1 MTLVKWIPSNSLI
14 NDFDNML
21 DTMFNDG
28 WNRSLIKNNNL
39 SVDIIEKE
47 NEFELTADL
56 PGFDK
61 KEINLSIQDKVLSLI
76 ANHKSSSDSK
86 ESYRL
91 RERNS
96 KSFNR
101 SFTLP
106 ENVIEEKINAKF
118 KNGSLKITLPLW
130 QLIIFLLNCQRI
142 LVLNLEM
149 EY

>member
-1 MTLVKWIPSNSLI
+1 MTLVKWIPRNSLI

-47 NEFELTADL
+47 NEFGLTADL

-118 KNGSLKITLPLW
+118 KNGSLKIILPKVEKTEPE
-130 QLIIFLLNCQRI
+130 IKKIKI
-142 LVLNLEM
+142 S
-149 EY
+149 

>member
-1 MTLVKWIPSNSLI
+1 MTLVKWIPRKSLI

-28 WNRSLIKNNNL
+28 WNGSLIKNNNL

-118 KNGSLKITLPLW
+118 KNGSLKVILPKAEKLKPE
-130 QLIIFLLNCQRI
+130 IKKIKI
-142 LVLNLEM
+142 S
-149 EY
+149 

>member
-1 MTLVKWIPSNSLI
+1 MTLVKWIPRNSLI

-118 KNGSLKITLPLW
+118 KNGSLKIILPKVEKTEPEVKK
-130 QLIIFLLNCQRI
+130 IKIS
-142 LVLNLEM
+142 
-149 EY
+149 

>member
-1 MTLVKWIPSNSLI
+1 MTLVKWIPRNSLI

-101 SFTLP
+101 RFTLP

-118 KNGSLKITLPLW
+118 KNGSLKIILPKVEKTEPE
-130 QLIIFLLNCQRI
+130 IKKIKI
-142 LVLNLEM
+142 S
-149 EY
+149 

>member
-1 MTLVKWIPSNSLI
+1 MTLVKWIPRKSLI

-28 WNRSLIKNNNL
+28 WNGSLIRNNNL

-76 ANHKSSSDSK
+76 ANHKSSSDLK

-106 ENVIEEKINAKF
+106 ESVIEEKINAKF
-118 KNGSLKITLPLW
+118 KNGSLKVILPKAEKLKPE
-130 QLIIFLLNCQRI
+130 IKKIKI
-142 LVLNLEM
+142 S
-149 EY
+149 

>member
-1 MTLVKWIPSNSLI
+1 MTLVKWIPRKSLI

-28 WNRSLIKNNNL
+28 WNGSLIRNNNL

-56 PGFDK
+56 PGFEK

-106 ENVIEEKINAKF
+106 ENVIAEKMNAKF
-118 KNGSLKITLPLW
+118 KNGSLKVILPKAE
-130 QLIIFLLNCQRI
+130 RI
-142 LVLNLEM
+142 EP
-149 EY
+149 EIKKIKIS

>member
-76 ANHKSSSDSK
+76 ANHKTSSDSK

-118 KNGSLKITLPLW
+118 KNGSLKIILPKVEKTEPEVKK
-130 QLIIFLLNCQRI
+130 IKIS
-142 LVLNLEM
+142 
-149 EY
+149 

>member
-1 MTLVKWIPSNSLI
+1 MTLVKWIPRNSLI

-106 ENVIEEKINAKF
+106 ENIIEEKINAKF
-118 KNGSLKITLPLW
+118 KNGSLKIILPKVEE
-130 QLIIFLLNCQRI
+130 IEPEIKKI
-142 LVLNLEM
+142 KIS
-149 EY
+149 

>member
-1 MTLVKWIPSNSLI
+1 MTLVKWIPRNSLI

-61 KEINLSIQDKVLSLI
+61 KEINISIQDKVLSLI

-118 KNGSLKITLPLW
+118 KNGSLKIILPKVEK
-130 QLIIFLLNCQRI
+130 IEPEIKKI
-142 LVLNLEM
+142 KIS
-149 EY
+149 

>member
-1 MTLVKWIPSNSLI
+1 MTLVKWIPRNSLI

-61 KEINLSIQDKVLSLI
+61 KEINISIQDKVLSLI

-118 KNGSLKITLPLW
+118 KNGSLKIILPKVEKTEPE
-130 QLIIFLLNCQRI
+130 IKKIKI
-142 LVLNLEM
+142 S
-149 EY
+149 

>member
-1 MTLVKWIPSNSLI
+1 MTLVKWIPRKSLI

-28 WNRSLIKNNNL
+28 WNGSLIRNNNL

-56 PGFDK
+56 PGFEK

-118 KNGSLKITLPLW
+118 KNGSLKIILPKVEK
-130 QLIIFLLNCQRI
+130 IEPEIKKI
-142 LVLNLEM
+142 KIS
-149 EY
+149 

>member
-118 KNGSLKITLPLW
+118 KNGSLKIILPKVEE
-130 QLIIFLLNCQRI
+130 IEPEIKKI
-142 LVLNLEM
+142 KIS
-149 EY
+149 

>member
-1 MTLVKWIPSNSLI
+1 MTLVKWIPSKSLI

-118 KNGSLKITLPLW
+118 KNGSLKIILPKVEE
-130 QLIIFLLNCQRI
+130 IEPEIKKI
-142 LVLNLEM
+142 KIS
-149 EY
+149 

>member
-1 MTLVKWIPSNSLI
+1 MTLVKWIPRNSLI

-61 KEINLSIQDKVLSLI
+61 KEINISIQDKVLSLI

-118 KNGSLKITLPLW
+118 KNGSLKIILPKVEKTEPEVKK
-130 QLIIFLLNCQRI
+130 IKIS
-142 LVLNLEM
+142 
-149 EY
+149 

>member
-1 MTLVKWIPSNSLI
+1 MTLVKWIPRKSLI

-28 WNRSLIKNNNL
+28 WNGSLIRNNNL

-118 KNGSLKITLPLW
+118 KNGSLKIILPKVEKTEPEVKK
-130 QLIIFLLNCQRI
+130 IKIS
-142 LVLNLEM
+142 
-149 EY
+149 

>member
-1 MTLVKWIPSNSLI
+1 MTLVKWIPRKSLI

-28 WNRSLIKNNNL
+28 WNGSLIRNNNL

-56 PGFDK
+56 PGFEK

-76 ANHKSSSDSK
+76 ANHKSSNDSK

-106 ENVIEEKINAKF
+106 ENVIDEKINAKF
-118 KNGSLKITLPLW
+118 NNGSLKIILPKVEK
-130 QLIIFLLNCQRI
+130 IEPEIKKI
-142 LVLNLEM
+142 KIS
-149 EY
+149 

>member
-1 MTLVKWIPSNSLI
+1 MTLVKWIPRNSLI

-118 KNGSLKITLPLW
+118 KNGSLKIILPKAEK
-130 QLIIFLLNCQRI
+130 IKPEIKKI
-142 LVLNLEM
+142 KIS
-149 EY
+149 

>member
-1 MTLVKWIPSNSLI
+1 MTLVKWIPRKSLI

-28 WNRSLIKNNNL
+28 WNGSLIRNNNL

-106 ENVIEEKINAKF
+106 ENVIEEKMNAKF
-118 KNGSLKITLPLW
+118 KNGSLKVILPKAE
-130 QLIIFLLNCQRI
+130 RI
-142 LVLNLEM
+142 EPVIKKIKIS
-149 EY
+149 

>member
-1 MTLVKWIPSNSLI
+1 MTLVKWIPRNSLI

-28 WNRSLIKNNNL
+28 WNGSLIRNNSL

-118 KNGSLKITLPLW
+118 KNGSLKIILPKVEK
-130 QLIIFLLNCQRI
+130 IEPEIKKI
-142 LVLNLEM
+142 KIS
-149 EY
+149 

>member
-1 MTLVKWIPSNSLI
+1 MTLVKWIPRNSLI

-118 KNGSLKITLPLW
+118 KNGSLKIILPKVEK
-130 QLIIFLLNCQRI
+130 Q
-142 LVLNLEM
+142 NLK
-149 EY
+149 

>member
-1 MTLVKWIPSNSLI
+1 MTLVKWIPRKSLI

-28 WNRSLIKNNNL
+28 WNGSLIRNNNL

-106 ENVIEEKINAKF
+106 ESVIEEKINAKF
-118 KNGSLKITLPLW
+118 KNGSLKVILPKAEKLKPE
-130 QLIIFLLNCQRI
+130 IKKIKI
-142 LVLNLEM
+142 S
-149 EY
+149 

>member
-1 MTLVKWIPSNSLI
+1 MTLVKWIPRNSLI

-118 KNGSLKITLPLW
+118 KNGSLKITLPKVEKTEPE
-130 QLIIFLLNCQRI
+130 IKKIKI
-142 LVLNLEM
+142 S
-149 EY
+149 

>member
-1 MTLVKWIPSNSLI
+1 MTLVKWIPRNSLI

-118 KNGSLKITLPLW
+118 KNGSLKIILPKAE
-130 QLIIFLLNCQRI
+130 RI
-142 LVLNLEM
+142 EP
-149 EY
+149 EIKKIKIS

>member
-1 MTLVKWIPSNSLI
+1 MTLVKWIPSKSLI

-118 KNGSLKITLPLW
+118 KNGSLKIILPKVEK
-130 QLIIFLLNCQRI
+130 IEPEIKKI
-142 LVLNLEM
+142 KIS
-149 EY
+149 

>member
-1 MTLVKWIPSNSLI
+1 MTLVKWIPRESLI

-28 WNRSLIKNNNL
+28 WNGSLIRNNNL

-106 ENVIEEKINAKF
+106 ESVIEEKINAKF
-118 KNGSLKITLPLW
+118 KNGSLKVILPKAEKLKPE
-130 QLIIFLLNCQRI
+130 IKKIKI
-142 LVLNLEM
+142 S
-149 EY
+149 

>member
-1 MTLVKWIPSNSLI
+1 MTLVKWIPRTSLI

-61 KEINLSIQDKVLSLI
+61 KEINISIQDKVLSLI

-118 KNGSLKITLPLW
+118 KNGSLKIILPKVEK
-130 QLIIFLLNCQRI
+130 IEPEIKKI
-142 LVLNLEM
+142 KIS
-149 EY
+149 

>member
-1 MTLVKWIPSNSLI
+1 MTLVKWIPRNSLI

-61 KEINLSIQDKVLSLI
+61 KEINLSIQNKVLSLI

-118 KNGSLKITLPLW
+118 KNGSLKIILPKVEK
-130 QLIIFLLNCQRI
+130 IEPEIKKI
-142 LVLNLEM
+142 KIS
-149 EY
+149 

>member
-1 MTLVKWIPSNSLI
+1 MTLVKWIPRKSLI

-28 WNRSLIKNNNL
+28 WNGSLIRNNNL

-118 KNGSLKITLPLW
+118 KNGSLKIILPKVEKTEPE
-130 QLIIFLLNCQRI
+130 IKKIKI
-142 LVLNLEM
+142 S
-149 EY
+149 

>member
-1 MTLVKWIPSNSLI
+1 MTLVKWIPRNSLI

-76 ANHKSSSDSK
+76 ANNKSSSDSK

-118 KNGSLKITLPLW
+118 KNGSLKIILPKVEKTEPE
-130 QLIIFLLNCQRI
+130 IKKIKI
-142 LVLNLEM
+142 S
-149 EY
+149 

>member
-1 MTLVKWIPSNSLI
+1 MTLVKWIPRKSLI

-28 WNRSLIKNNNL
+28 WNGSLIRNNNL

-56 PGFDK
+56 PGFEK

-76 ANHKSSSDSK
+76 AHHKSSSDSK

-106 ENVIEEKINAKF
+106 ENVIDEKINAKF
-118 KNGSLKITLPLW
+118 NNGSLKIILPKVEK
-130 QLIIFLLNCQRI
+130 IEPEIKKI
-142 LVLNLEM
+142 KIS
-149 EY
+149 

>member
-1 MTLVKWIPSNSLI
+1 MTLVKWIPRKSLI

-106 ENVIEEKINAKF
+106 ENVIDEKINAKF
-118 KNGSLKITLPLW
+118 NNGSLKIILPKVEK
-130 QLIIFLLNCQRI
+130 IEPEIKKI
-142 LVLNLEM
+142 KIS
-149 EY
+149 

>member
-1 MTLVKWIPSNSLI
+1 MTLVKWIPSDSLI

-61 KEINLSIQDKVLSLI
+61 KEINLTIQDKVLSLI

-118 KNGSLKITLPLW
+118 KNGSLKIILPKVEKTEPE
-130 QLIIFLLNCQRI
+130 IKKIKI
-142 LVLNLEM
+142 S
-149 EY
+149 

>member
-1 MTLVKWIPSNSLI
+1 MTLVKWIPRKSLI

-76 ANHKSSSDSK
+76 ANHKASSDSK

-118 KNGSLKITLPLW
+118 KNGSLKIILPKVEK
-130 QLIIFLLNCQRI
+130 IEPEIKKI
-142 LVLNLEM
+142 KIS
-149 EY
+149 

>member
-1 MTLVKWIPSNSLI
+1 MTLVKWIPRNSLI

-118 KNGSLKITLPLW
+118 KNGSLKVILPKAEK
-130 QLIIFLLNCQRI
+130 IEPEIKKI
-142 LVLNLEM
+142 KIS
-149 EY
+149 

>member
-1 MTLVKWIPSNSLI
+1 MTLVKWIPSKSLI

-118 KNGSLKITLPLW
+118 KNGSLKIILPKVEKTEPEVKK
-130 QLIIFLLNCQRI
+130 IKIS
-142 LVLNLEM
+142 
-149 EY
+149 

>member
-1 MTLVKWIPSNSLI
+1 MTLVKWIPRKSLI

-118 KNGSLKITLPLW
+118 KNGSLKIILPKVEK
-130 QLIIFLLNCQRI
+130 IEPEIKKI
-142 LVLNLEM
+142 KIS
-149 EY
+149 

>member
-118 KNGSLKITLPLW
+118 KNGSLKVILPKAEK
-130 QLIIFLLNCQRI
+130 IEPEIKKI
-142 LVLNLEM
+142 KIS
-149 EY
+149 

>member
-1 MTLVKWIPSNSLI
+1 MTLVKWIPKNSLI

-47 NEFELTADL
+47 NEFGLTADL

-118 KNGSLKITLPLW
+118 KNGSLKIILPKVEKTEPE
-130 QLIIFLLNCQRI
+130 IKKIKI
-142 LVLNLEM
+142 S
-149 EY
+149 

>member
-1 MTLVKWIPSNSLI
+1 MTLVKWIPRNSLI

-47 NEFELTADL
+47 NEFELTTDL

-118 KNGSLKITLPLW
+118 KNGSLKIILPKVEK
-130 QLIIFLLNCQRI
+130 IEPEIKKI
-142 LVLNLEM
+142 KIS
-149 EY
+149 

>member
-118 KNGSLKITLPLW
+118 KNGSLKIILPKVEKTEPEVKK
-130 QLIIFLLNCQRI
+130 IKIS
-142 LVLNLEM
+142 
-149 EY
+149 